1 MIARAARRIITIRRM
16 SRITVLVVVAGAL
29 TGVAAEP
36 PRGTASAP
44 ASSAP
49 ASAPAGM
56 VWIPG
61 GEFAMGSDRPD
72 AFPHE
77 RPAHRVRVSGFWM
90 DRTEV
95 TNAQFRR
102 FVEASG
108 YVTTAERKPDWEE
121 LKKQVP
127 PGTPKPPEEMLV
139 PGALV
144 FTPPDH
150 AVPLD
155 DMSQW
160 WSWVPGANWRHP
172 RGPDSTIEGLDDHP
186 VVQVSWDDATAY
198 SKWAGKRLPTEVEWE
213 YAARGGLDGR
223 RFAWGDEEYSELRPQ
238 CNAWQGEFP
247 HRNTVRD
254 GFARTS
260 TVRSFPP
267 NGYGLYD
274 MAGNVWEWCA
284 DWYRHDT
291 YAQRAVAGRV
301 AVDPTGPSS
310 SFDPEMPFMPAR
322 VMRGG
327 SFLCHP
333 SYCASYRPC
342 ARRGN
347 SPDTGTEHIGF
358 RCARSAGK

>member
-1 MIARAARRIITIRRM
+1 MPRSVAAF
-16 SRITVLVVVAGAL
+16 VLVAAL
-29 TGVAAEP
+29 TPAVFEP
-36 PRGTASAP
+36 PRAASTSQAASAP
-44 ASSAP
+44 V
-49 ASAPAGM
+49 SAPAGM

-61 GEFAMGSDRPD
+61 GEFTMGGAGADS
-72 AFPHE
+72 FPHE

-90 DRTEV
+90 DETEV
-95 TNAQFRR
+95 TNEQFRR
-102 FVEASG
+102 FVEATG
-108 YVTTAERKPDWEE
+108 YVTTAERKPEWDE

-127 PGTPKPPEEMLV
+127 PDTPKPPDEMLV

-144 FTPPDH
+144 FSPPDH

-155 DMSQW
+155 DMGRW
-160 WSWVPGANWRHP
+160 WSWSPGANWRHP
-172 RGPDSTIEGLDDHP
+172 RGPDSSIAGLDDYP
-186 VVQVSWDDATAY
+186 VVQVSWDDAAAFA
-198 SKWAGKRLPTEVEWE
+198 KWAGKRLPTEAEWE
-213 YAARGGLDGR
+213 YASRGGLDGR
-223 RFAWGDEEYSELRPQ
+223 HFVWGDEEYSEKRPQ
-238 CNAWQGEFP
+238 CNAWQGAFP

-254 GFARTS
+254 GFARS
-260 TVRSFPP
+260 APVRSFPP
-267 NGYGLYD
+267 NGYGLHD

-291 YAQRAVAGRV
+291 YAQRAAAGRV
-301 AVDPTGPSS
+301 VIDPIGPSS
-310 SFDPEMPFMPAR
+310 SFDPELPFMPAR